1 MKDVSGLVLTYGSRL
16 VENCDQSY
24 LYCIFDDSF
33 SLYLEMALT
42 ENSFYDNNV
51 SVHDPEILELT
62 EDNIAVKFASGLANA
77 ASLSLSISYPSIAA
91 APCMF
96 NNAYKNVLA
105 LSVATDYTYRLQAG

>member
-1 MKDVSGLVLTYGSRL
+1 
-16 VENCDQSY
+16 
-24 LYCIFDDSF
+24 
-33 SLYLEMALT
+33 MALT
-42 ENSFYDNNV
+42 ENSFYDNNG
-51 SVHDPEILELT
+51 SVHGPEIFELT

-105 LSVATDYTYRLQAG
+105 LSVATDYTYKQAEKVKEFLKVSRKSKNRHNLFITFYMY